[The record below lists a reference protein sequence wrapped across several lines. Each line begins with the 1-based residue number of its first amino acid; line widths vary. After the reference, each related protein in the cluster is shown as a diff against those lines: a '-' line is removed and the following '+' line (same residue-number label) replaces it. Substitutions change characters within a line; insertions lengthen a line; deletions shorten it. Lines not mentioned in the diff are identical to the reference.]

1 MDENVLKK
9 EFGKKDV
16 TRLRNLMTGKHNS
29 KNGQSVGYSKKQT
42 FYKEGDICGA
52 IKYNFVRWC
61 NSGLKAS
68 LGLFTRR
75 IEEYEL
81 FMNNT

>member
-29 KNGQSVGYSKKQT
+29 KKWSK
-42 FYKEGDICGA
+42 C
-52 IKYNFVRWC
+52 R
-61 NSGLKAS
+61 L
-68 LGLFTRR
+68 
-75 IEEYEL
+75 
-81 FMNNT
+81 

>member
-29 KNGQSVGYSKKQT
+29 KNGQSVGYTKK
-42 FYKEGDICGA
+42 K
-52 IKYNFVRWC
+52 NFVKKVIFG
-61 NSGLKAS
+61 NKMVVNGLLKMV
-68 LGLFTRR
+68 LNKIL
-75 IEEYEL
+75 L
-81 FMNNT
+81 N

>member
-29 KNGQSVGYSKKQT
+29 KNGQSVGYNKKEE
-42 FYKEGDICGA
+42 FHKEG
-52 IKYNFVRWC
+52 
-61 NSGLKAS
+61 
-68 LGLFTRR
+68 
-75 IEEYEL
+75 
-81 FMNNT
+81 